1 MSDRSAPIHPG
12 EVLLGEFLVP
22 HGVTPY
28 KLAKRI
34 GVPVGRITAIIAG
47 KRAVTADTAVRL
59 GRFFGTSAD
68 LWLGL
73 QVAWELD
80 AMGDLREEIEGGIE
94 PYGHESTS

>member
-1 MSDRSAPIHPG
+1 MSGRSAPIHPG
-12 EVLLGEFLVP
+12 EVLLKEFLEP

-34 GVPVGRITAIIAG
+34 GVPVGRVTAILAG

-73 QVAWELD
+73 QSAWELEK
-80 AMGDLREEIEGGIE
+80 MGDLREEIESGIE
-94 PYGHESTS
+94 PLDKVRS

>member
-1 MSDRSAPIHPG
+1 MSGRSAPIHPG
-12 EVLLGEFLVP
+12 EVLLKEFLEP

-34 GVPVGRITAIIAG
+34 GVPVGRVTAILAG

-59 GRFFGTSAD
+59 GRFFGTSAE

-73 QVAWELD
+73 QSAWELES
-80 AMGDLREEIEGGIE
+80 AQGREEIEASIV
-94 PYGHESTS
+94 PYGRESTP